1 MKIRFLALAFTVI
14 ACVSKPEAPLHT
26 GMPASNPNASAAW
39 MPQILSKHEPYLP
52 NFSYAGYHFGERAL
66 PELKPTLEAASFGA
80 LPNDDV
86 DDTEALKKALAAAAA
101 TPGPVVL
108 HLAPGRYILSDIL
121 YLERSNLV
129 LQGSG
134 SGAGGT
140 EIFVSKPLA
149 EMPRNPVLKKIED
162 YLTSNDKRVDGK
174 PFSPFSWTGGVIW
187 SRRKADP
194 AQKPLA
200 KVLDGVRGGQRIRI
214 DSELALAP
222 GSIVRIRWFNRGG
235 GDSPLLRHI
244 YGLDHVAFGPR
255 LSDPNGEAVA
265 TEEATIKAVHGSEI
279 ELVQPLMHDIHAD
292 WAVDLVDP
300 EFLQEVGIEHL
311 AITFPQESYAGHHLE
326 RGFNGIY
333 LTGLSHSFVRDVA
346 VKNADSAIL
355 SDDDTNVTLT
365 RIGVSG
371 RLGHYG
377 VHIGDVFEVLLDDFR
392 IDADQFHSVSF
403 NTKARS
409 NVATRGFIYRPSLDQ
424 HRGANQQN
432 LFDDLITREDRP
444 KSNLLEHGGADYWGP
459 THAAFNTFW
468 NIQLEFTNAAH
479 GVAMP
484 LGKIDD
490 AGPAR
495 IVGLTSNVELK
506 LDYARAYVE
515 GVGVPNIA
523 VPSLYQY
530 QLRQRLAR

>member
-1 MKIRFLALAFTVI
+1 MRWAALALSI
-14 ACVSKPEAPLHT
+14 SACVSKPEAPLHT
-26 GMPASNPNASAAW
+26 GMPASNAKASTAW

-66 PELKPTLEAASFGA
+66 PELKPTLEVATFGA
-80 LPNDDV
+80 LPNDGV
-86 DDTEALKKALAAAAA
+86 DDTDALKKAFAAANAS
-101 TPGPVVL
+101 TGPAVL
-108 HLAPGRYILSDIL
+108 HFAPGRYIVSDIL
-121 YLERSNLV
+121 YVERSNVV

-140 EIFVSKPLA
+140 EIYVSKPMA
-149 EMPRNPVLKKIED
+149 DMPRNAVMKKIED
-162 YLTSNDKRVDGK
+162 YLVSNDKRVDGK

-187 SRRKADP
+187 TRRKAEP

-200 KVLDGVRGGQRIRI
+200 KVVEGVRGGQRIRV
-214 DSELALAP
+214 DSELALTP

-235 GDSPLLRHI
+235 NDSPLLRHI
-244 YGLDHVAFGPR
+244 YGLENVAFGPR
-255 LSDPNGEAVA
+255 LSDPNGEAIA
-265 TEEATIKAVHGSEI
+265 SEEATIKSVHGNEI
-279 ELVQPLMHDIHAD
+279 ELVQPLLHDIHAD
-292 WAVDLVDP
+292 WTVDLVDP

-311 AITFPQESYAGHHLE
+311 AITFPAEPYAGHHLE

-333 LTGLSHSFVRDVA
+333 LTGLAHSFVRDVA

-365 RIGVSG
+365 RVEVGG

-377 VHIGDVFEVLLDDFR
+377 VHLGEVFDTLLDDFR
-392 IDADQFHSVSF
+392 IDSDEFHSVSF
-403 NTKARS
+403 NTKARA

-432 LFDDLITREDRP
+432 LFDNLATREDRP
-444 KSNLLEHGGADYWGP
+444 QSKLFEHGGADYWGP
-459 THAAFNTFW
+459 TAGAFNTFW

-479 GVAMP
+479 GVAML
-484 LGKIDD
+484 LGRIDD

-506 LDYARAYVE
+506 LDYAHAYEE

-523 VPSLYQY
+523 VPSLYRY
-530 QLRQRLAR
+530 QLGQRLAH

>member
-1 MKIRFLALAFTVI
+1 MKLRFFALALSVS

-26 GMPASNPNASAAW
+26 SVPASSPKASTAW
-39 MPQILSKHEPYLP
+39 MPQILSRHEPYLP

-66 PELKPTLEAASFGA
+66 PELKPTLEVASFGA

-86 DDTEALKKALAAAAA
+86 DDTEALKKALAAANAA
-101 TPGPVVL
+101 SGPVVL
-108 HLAPGRYILSDIL
+108 HFAPGRYIVSDIL

-140 EIFVSKPLA
+140 EIFVSKPMA
-149 EMPRNPVLKKIED
+149 EMPRNAVMKKIED

-187 SRRKADP
+187 TRRKAEP
-194 AQKPLA
+194 AQKPLG
-200 KVLDGVRGGQRIRI
+200 KVIDGVRGGSRIHLEG
-214 DSELALAP
+214 DVALTT

-235 GDSPLLRHI
+235 DDSPLLRHV
-244 YGLDHVAFGPR
+244 YGLEKVAFGPR
-255 LSDPNGEAVA
+255 LSDPKGDAVA
-265 TEEATIKAVHGSEI
+265 TEEATIKSVHGNEI
-279 ELVQPLMHDIHAD
+279 ELVQPLLHDIHPD
-292 WAVDLVDP
+292 WQVDLVDP
-300 EFLQEVGIEHL
+300 EFIQEVGIEHL
-311 AITFPQESYAGHHLE
+311 AITFAAEPYAGHHLE

-333 LTGLSHSFVRDVA
+333 LTGLAHSFVRDVS

-355 SDDDTNVTLT
+355 SDDDTNLTLT

-377 VHIGDVFEVLLDDFR
+377 VHVGDVFEVLLDDFR

-403 NTKARS
+403 NTKSRA

-424 HRGANQQN
+424 HRGANEQN
-432 LFDDLITREDRP
+432 LFDNLVTREDRP
-444 KSNLLEHGGADYWGP
+444 KSNFFEHGGADYWGP

-468 NIQLEFTNAAH
+468 NIRLEFTNAAH
-479 GVAMP
+479 GIAMP
-484 LGKIDD
+484 LGRIDD

-506 LDYARAYVE
+506 LDYARAYEE
-515 GVGVPNIA
+515 GIGVPNIA
-523 VPSLYQY
+523 VPSLYRY
-530 QLRQRLAR
+530 QLGQRLGQ